1 MALGRYNLDRYNLLP
16 GNDLRYTESYD
27 MYSAVSAA
35 FATSSAI
42 SPAYFVSQSLSAS
55 MVIGY
60 GYDVRYEAAAELAAV
75 LELDFFISP
84 PYYVEAALSAVMNPH
99 LSISPM
105 YDCDQALS
113 GRAILSYYAEFKQAM
128 AAALSAVMSY
138 DIAHYPSYEAYQALN
153 AQFNMQSMTLTI
165 MGFDDI
171 VIPAGGVLVIDAD
184 NCTAYLDN
192 TSVIDLYSGDWIWLT
207 RLLLGVDVSSNTS
220 GDIDVKLLYR
230 ERYL

>member
-27 MYSAVSAA
+27 MYSSVSAA
-35 FATSSAI
+35 FATSSAV
-42 SPAYFVSQSLSAS
+42 SPSYFVSQSLGAS

-60 GYDVRYEAAAELAAV
+60 GYDVSYDVSESLNAA
-75 LELDFFISP
+75 LELGFFISP
-84 PYYVEAALSAVMNPH
+84 PYKVDAALTADMRPH
-99 LSISPM
+99 LSISPL

-113 GRAILSYYAEFKQAM
+113 ARTTLSYYAAVIQSLS
-128 AAALSAVMSY
+128 AALSAIMSY
-138 DIAHYPSYEAYQALN
+138 DIAHYPRYEAYQALN
-153 AQFNMQSMTLTI
+153 AQFNMQSVTLTI

-184 NCTAYLDN
+184 NCTAYLN
-192 TSVIDLYSGDWIWLT
+192 NESVIDLYSGDWIWLT
-207 RLLLGVDVSSNTS
+207 RLLLGVEVSSDTS
-220 GDIDVKLLYR
+220 GGIDVKLLYR